1 MQKVAYICNGSMYR
15 YGMLFYTYVFLF
27 MAMAWNIIQI
37 WIALPSSLQNR
48 DYIPSTTNTPVK
60 IMDILQNLP
69 KNGSIGITLNITV
82 NDLAGPTL
90 PNQPVNISLQC
101 AKTMV
106 DM

>member
-1 MQKVAYICNGSMYR
+1 
-15 YGMLFYTYVFLF
+15 
-27 MAMAWNIIQI
+27 
-37 WIALPSSLQNR
+37 
-48 DYIPSTTNTPVK
+48 
-60 IMDILQNLP
+60 MDILQNLP